1 MTRYTLTLLE
11 EHRTAIQRSLLQDK
25 NERAAILICGRS
37 RHVDPWT
44 GVVEERFLGRTVIQV
59 PDSAYSER
67 SPTHITWSTT
77 PFYDAIK
84 QAEPKGYAVAVFHS
98 HPDGPLSFSPRDDV
112 AEEEL
117 FQIAVDASEHDR
129 PHLSVIMDGR
139 GEIIA
144 RAYESDLV
152 PHEVELIR
160 IVGERWHVRYQ
171 QRGEGVVAEE
181 FDRQVRAFG
190 SLATQDLSKLRIGI
204 VGCGGTGSA
213 VATLLAR
220 IGVRHVALFDS
231 DYVDESNLNRLHF
244 SSRVDANL
252 HEAKVDVVG
261 RGMAGTGLPVAVV
274 RIQKPVDDEASHD
287 TICSCDLIFGCTD
300 DNLGRNFLNRLAHF
314 YLIPVIDL
322 GLLIEPDEGGGYST
336 FDGRVTVVQPGYPC
350 QVCRG
355 LIDSREMHAEA
366 LRRNDPVLYQEYRR
380 AGYIVGGTDPAPVV
394 ISFTTEVATMAVN
407 EMFHRITGFRGA
419 DASCAERVRE
429 FDEVKDADVIPGGH
443 PRSGC
448 KVCDTRKYDG
458 RGDMIPFLDQA

>member
-11 EHRTAIQRSLLQDK
+11 EHRAAIQRSLLQDG

-44 GVVEERFLGRTVIQV
+44 GVAEERFLGRTVIEV
-59 PDSAYSER
+59 PANAYSER
-67 SPTHITWSTT
+67 SPSHITWSTA

-84 QAEPKGYAVAVFHS
+84 QAEPRGHGVAVFHS
-98 HPDGPLSFSPRDDV
+98 HPNGPLAFSPRDDV
-112 AEEEL
+112 AEKEL

-129 PHLSVIMDGR
+129 AHLSVIMDGR
-139 GEIIA
+139 GELIA

-152 PHEVELIR
+152 PHDVELIR
-160 IVGERWHVRYQ
+160 IVGERWQVRYQ

-220 IGVRHVALFDS
+220 IGVRYVALFDT

-261 RGMAGTGLPVAVV
+261 RGMADIGLPVSVV
-274 RIQKPVDDEASHD
+274 RIQKAVDDETSRDA
-287 TICSCDLIFGCTD
+287 TRSCDLIFW
-300 DNLGRNFLNRLAHF
+300 LHGR
-314 YLIPVIDL
+314 
-322 GLLIEPDEGGGYST
+322 
-336 FDGRVTVVQPGYPC
+336 
-350 QVCRG
+350 
-355 LIDSREMHAEA
+355 
-366 LRRNDPVLYQEYRR
+366 
-380 AGYIVGGTDPAPVV
+380 
-394 ISFTTEVATMAVN
+394 
-407 EMFHRITGFRGA
+407 
-419 DASCAERVRE
+419 
-429 FDEVKDADVIPGGH
+429 
-443 PRSGC
+443 
-448 KVCDTRKYDG
+448 
-458 RGDMIPFLDQA
+458 